1 MSIEKK
7 YIEDVLHP
15 FIRPHNNQFSS
26 KGRGRAGIIM
36 MMDNDGKG
44 ILAPNPRP
52 DHYDND
58 VHNVYAVRHGPC
70 ALRPYPSLPDR
81 PIAPPRRTAGHCRA
95 IPAKQVSRPFACPPH
110 SIDTKKPPRKAAGGP
125 RLIAINRTSRRT
137 AHLPIRPWSCEQLPR
152 VRPGF
157 PPLPSRRSPR
167 QRGSR
172 QLLSR

>member
-44 ILAPNPRP
+44 ILARIPRP
-52 DHYDND
+52 NRYDND

-70 ALRPYPSLPDR
+70 APRPYSPLPDR
-81 PIAPPRRTAGHCRA
+81 PIAPPRRTTGHCRA
-95 IPAKQVSRPFACPPH
+95 IPAKQVSRPFARPPH
-110 SIDTKKPPRKAAGGP
+110 SMDTKKPTLRSARFPLVLYYCAPGGFTTCKSRAGQSHSMPSLKKKICRAPMYPIFFVLQRKSG
-125 RLIAINRTSRRT
+125 
-137 AHLPIRPWSCEQLPR
+137 
-152 VRPGF
+152 
-157 PPLPSRRSPR
+157 
-167 QRGSR
+167 
-172 QLLSR
+172 

>member
-44 ILAPNPRP
+44 ILARIPRP

-58 VHNVYAVRHGPC
+58 VHNVYAVRHGLRVP
-70 ALRPYPSLPDR
+70 RPYHCPHPR
-81 PIAPPRRTAGHCRA
+81 PIKRH
-95 IPAKQVSRPFACPPH
+95 PFRVP
-110 SIDTKKPPRKAAGGP
+110 DLPRKKGLFLAF
-125 RLIAINRTSRRT
+125 LFQIAERIIGVNTRFGSDDRTDCPCNNLNT
-137 AHLPIRPWSCEQLPR
+137 
-152 VRPGF
+152 GK
-157 PPLPSRRSPR
+157 
-167 QRGSR
+167 
-172 QLLSR
+172 